1 VRAFLKMRL
10 IASYG
15 RAKARNT

>member
-1 VRAFLKMRL
+1 MRL